1 MRVSQAISLCT
12 SLTLLEPD
20 PAHYRAATR
29 EILEVLEGVS
39 PIVQPGEDGLPGR
52 GGGSFAGSAAA
63 GAGGTSSEGGVF
75 HVGVDGLDR
84 LYGPP
89 RAQVDRV
96 LYALLEI
103 LPPPLVAAVRAGWA
117 PGLFGAW
124 VAAASARPG
133 SPVLVAEEGLV
144 SFLAP
149 CPISVLRLPDEMRER
164 LERLDVNTLEA
175 LGELP
180 ASALLRQFGKLGEEA
195 RALARGERI
204 DPVRP
209 LHRPRP
215 IRVTLDFPAPV
226 GERES
231 LQRGLERLLERGL
244 ARPERRDRSVRGIR
258 AGGRLEDGGS
268 WEVEATLR
276 EPSAR
281 REVLAFSL
289 RNRASLFPPPRALES
304 LFVELFDF
312 GTPVLQSDLFQRKE
326 EGGRPVGGTSL
337 AAGRI
342 SRTLKEAVRELTLR
356 LGHSPL
362 YRVVEVDPW
371 SRIPERRH
379 ALLGLEP

>member
-1 MRVSQAISLCT
+1 MLSPETEAAPVSTNFGIDS
-12 SLTLLEPD
+12 
-20 PAHYRAATR
+20 AATR

-103 LPPPLVAAVRAGWA
+103 LPPPLVAAVRAGRA

-124 VAAASARPG
+124 VAAASTRPG

-231 LQRGLERLLERGL
+231 LQRRARATPRAGARAAGAAGQERPGDPGRRSARGWRLL
-244 ARPERRDRSVRGIR
+244 
-258 AGGRLEDGGS
+258 GGGG
-268 WEVEATLR
+268 
-276 EPSAR
+276 
-281 REVLAFSL
+281 
-289 RNRASLFPPPRALES
+289 
-304 LFVELFDF
+304 
-312 GTPVLQSDLFQRKE
+312 
-326 EGGRPVGGTSL
+326 
-337 AAGRI
+337 
-342 SRTLKEAVRELTLR
+342 
-356 LGHSPL
+356 H
-362 YRVVEVDPW
+362 
-371 SRIPERRH
+371 
-379 ALLGLEP
+379 